1 MAEKKKNNTYA
12 GYTAA
17 RKRANSKYESENVE
31 RISLVLPKGKKT
43 IIKSH
48 AEQCGQSVN
57 GFINLAIDKSMS
69 DSCDTPPTSAP
80 ATVEGVAVKLSDE
93 IIKGAQRGAELAGES
108 VSDFISRSIAEQI
121 KRDKISFDI
130 GVVPTKWK
138 DMEGNE
144 M

>member
-1 MAEKKKNNTYA
+1 MSVSKAQKIA
-12 GYTAA
+12 TAKFDA
-17 RKRANSKYESENVE
+17 QNYDKILLRLR
-31 RISLVLPKGKKT
+31 KGKKQKVET
-43 IIKSH
+43 AAK
-48 AEQCGQSVN
+48 AAGQSVN

-69 DSCDTPPTSAP
+69 DSSDTPTSVP

-93 IIKGAQRGAELAGES
+93 IIKSAQRGAELAGES

-121 KRDKISFDI
+121 KRDKISLNI
-130 GVVPTKWK
+130 GVIPTKWK

>member
-1 MAEKKKNNTYA
+1 MSVSKAQKIA
-12 GYTAA
+12 TAKFDA
-17 RKRANSKYESENVE
+17 QNYDKILLRLR
-31 RISLVLPKGKKT
+31 KGKKQKIET
-43 IIKSH
+43 AAK
-48 AEQCGQSVN
+48 AAGQSVN

-69 DSCDTPPTSAP
+69 DSSDTPPTSVP

-93 IIKGAQRGAELAGES
+93 IIKSAQRGAELAGES

-121 KRDKISFDI
+121 KRDKISLNI
-130 GVVPTKWK
+130 GVIPTKWK

>member
-1 MAEKKKNNTYA
+1 MSVSKAQKIA
-12 GYTAA
+12 TAKFDA
-17 RKRANSKYESENVE
+17 QNYDKILLRLR
-31 RISLVLPKGKKT
+31 KGKKQKVET
-43 IIKSH
+43 AAK
-48 AEQCGQSVN
+48 AAGQSVN

-69 DSCDTPPTSAP
+69 DSSDTPPKSVP

-93 IIKGAQRGAELAGES
+93 IIKSAQRGAELAGES

-121 KRDKISFDI
+121 KRDKISLNI
-130 GVVPTKWK
+130 GVIPTKWK

>member
-1 MAEKKKNNTYA
+1 MT
-12 GYTAA
+12 
-17 RKRANSKYESENVE
+17 KYYCACA
-31 RISLVLPKGKKT
+31 KGKKQKVET
-43 IIKSH
+43 AAK
-48 AEQCGQSVN
+48 AAGQSVN

-69 DSCDTPPTSAP
+69 DSSDTPPTSAP

-93 IIKGAQRGAELAGES
+93 IIKGAQRGAELAEES

-121 KRDKISFDI
+121 KRDKISLNI